1 MDITGIKFEK
11 EQISDNLYRVVVKK
25 EGEVLIEK
33 YYVGADFDIYRFM
46 LSPVPADL
54 PLLLD
59 FGGNYVIPEKAH
71 IRVFAPI
78 PLEYRAMM
86 VAGGRD
92 EIDIGRVVLW
102 NRKRMYYGKPYD
114 GEFAYF
120 YISGITQNPVSR
132 KDLAYLA
139 LDIENK
145 DNNEWMLSRLLI
157 DYNQLSLFLKEE
169 VIYTELVRMLIENGK
184 AELEYTDQA
193 PVNDAELILKGSENA
208 RKMGIYRLGK
218 RTLRGLLF

>member
-11 EQISDNLYRVVVKK
+11 ERIADNLYRVIVRR
-25 EGEVLIEK
+25 EDDILIEK
-33 YYVGADFDIYRFM
+33 YYVGADFDIYNFM
-46 LSPVPADL
+46 LSPVPTDL

-59 FGGNYVIPEKAH
+59 FGGSYVIPEKGS

-78 PLEYRAMM
+78 PLEYRALM

-102 NRKRMYYGKPYD
+102 NRKRMYYGRPNN

-120 YISGITQNPVSR
+120 YSSGITQSPVSR

-139 LDIENK
+139 LDIENR
-145 DNNEWMLSRLLI
+145 DNNEWVLSRLLI
-157 DYNQLSLFLKEE
+157 DYNQLSLFLKDEI
-169 VIYTELVRMLIENGK
+169 IYTELVKIVIEDGK
-184 AELEYTDQA
+184 MELEYTDES
-193 PVNDAELILKGSENA
+193 PVKEAELILRGAENA
-208 RKMGIYRLGK
+208 KKMGIYRLGK
-218 RTLRGLLF
+218 RTLKGLLF